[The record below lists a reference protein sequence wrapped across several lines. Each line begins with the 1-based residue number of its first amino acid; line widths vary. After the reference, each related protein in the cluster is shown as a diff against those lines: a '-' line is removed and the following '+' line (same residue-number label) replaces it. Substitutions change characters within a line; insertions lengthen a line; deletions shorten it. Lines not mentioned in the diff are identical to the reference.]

1 MTATGASSLPAWM
14 QGWRGATIFTGIMA
28 LSAHCAFPLPGTPVP
43 ATMQVFTVLLAG
55 LMLGP
60 TWGAVSAVQYLA
72 IGLLGL
78 PVFAPGPL
86 GAAAIAGATGG
97 YILAF
102 PVAALIAGLARG
114 RSEKAMAASSAAAI
128 TVIYAMGCGWLAFTF
143 HPHLNALQA
152 FGAGAGWFL
161 VWDAVKACAAIAVA
175 KFVR

>member
-1 MTATGASSLPAWM
+1 M
-14 QGWRGATIFTGIMA
+14 QGWRGSVIFTGLLA

-60 TWGAVSAVQYLA
+60 IWGAVSAVQYLA

-86 GAAAIAGATGG
+86 GVAAVMGATGG

-102 PVAALIAGLARG
+102 PVAAAVAGLACG
-114 RSEKAMAASSAAAI
+114 RNEKKMALACASAI
-128 TVIYAMGCGWLAFTF
+128 GLIYFSGCSWLALSF
-143 HPHLNALQA
+143 HPHLNVLQA
-152 FGAGAGWFL
+152 FAAGAGWFF
-161 VWDAVKACAAIAVA
+161 VWDAAKACAAIAVA
-175 KFVR
+175 KIAR